1 LISYFIF
8 VLFNFLNFLI
18 YKNASF
24 DFDSASHIYAGKN
37 NRRFSHSYRF
47 GVKLPIIKLYEIFYN
62 KLNFENNFYRFVNF
76 LLINTSVLIIY
87 FSPKYIDTSNTS
99 IFLFLLIINS
109 PWLNPSTSS
118 SEMYESVILILLIS
132 LPYLLQNNLLILS
145 ILSFGVFI
153 LIFFKYINL
162 IYLFPI
168 TFYYLE
174 LGYNLYIL
182 FFVFAIL
189 ILFSFSTLKKSKK
202 YIRSRRGFFN
212 IKTLK
217 FILSNKI
224 FIITYSSLIIFVF
237 FNADIVGQLFIGT
250 SLLIT
255 FLQKQFFSYFLI
267 NTSTLLIFF
276 NSQNSTY
283 VESDKLFL
291 TFCLSV
297 ITFLSIINYYDFFKT
312 KDFFVLVRSVQREDV
327 SGDKKILNEQV
338 KYINKLISNNEKCF
352 FLGTDTPLLLELS
365 SINLVNNYFNQNHLY
380 YWSGVDDP
388 VYEILSEIKT
398 NSPVFILVS
407 REMDFFSLDEIEK
420 LEYVLLK
427 DVSHLKIYKKITV

>member
-1 LISYFIF
+1 MISYFIF

-24 DFDSASHIYAGKN
+24 DFDSASHIFAGKN

-47 GVKLPIIKLYEIFYN
+47 GLKLPVIKLYEIFYS
-62 KLNFENNFYRFVNF
+62 KLNFKNNFYRFVNF
-76 LLINTSVLIIY
+76 LLINTS
-87 FSPKYIDTSNTS
+87 
-99 IFLFLLIINS
+99 
-109 PWLNPSTSS
+109 SS

-132 LPYLLQNNLLILS
+132 LPYLVQNDLLTLS

-153 LIFFKYINL
+153 LIFLKYINL

-174 LGYNLYIL
+174 LGYSLYVL

-189 ILFSFSTLKKSKK
+189 SLFSFSTFKKSKR
-202 YIRSRRGFFN
+202 YISSRRGFFN
-212 IKTLK
+212 VKTLK

-237 FNADIVGQLFIGT
+237 FNAEIIGQLFIGT

-297 ITFLSIINYYDFFKT
+297 ITFLSIINYYNFFRT
-312 KDFFVLVRSVQREDV
+312 KDFFVLVRSLQKEDV
-327 SGDKKILNEQV
+327 SGDKKILN
-338 KYINKLISNNEKCF
+338 
-352 FLGTDTPLLLELS
+352 D
-365 SINLVNNYFNQNHLY
+365 FNQNHLY

-388 VYEILSEIKT
+388 VYEIISEIKT
-398 NSPVFILVS
+398 NSMHMKNS
-407 REMDFFSLDEIEK
+407 SYG
-420 LEYVLLK
+420 EYVLRF
-427 DVSHLKIYKKITV
+427 VSENS